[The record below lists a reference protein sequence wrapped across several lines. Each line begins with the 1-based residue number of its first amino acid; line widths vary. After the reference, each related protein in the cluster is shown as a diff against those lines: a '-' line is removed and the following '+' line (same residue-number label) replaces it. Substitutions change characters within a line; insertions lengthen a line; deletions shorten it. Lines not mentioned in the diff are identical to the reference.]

1 MWFQPAALPS
11 RKDST
16 SRGSHKPEGGMNKT
30 AAKGFAQN
38 KVGIVCKQVLNGCM
52 LSKCCASS
60 SLLGNP

>member
-1 MWFQPAALPS
+1 
-11 RKDST
+11 
-16 SRGSHKPEGGMNKT
+16 MNKT